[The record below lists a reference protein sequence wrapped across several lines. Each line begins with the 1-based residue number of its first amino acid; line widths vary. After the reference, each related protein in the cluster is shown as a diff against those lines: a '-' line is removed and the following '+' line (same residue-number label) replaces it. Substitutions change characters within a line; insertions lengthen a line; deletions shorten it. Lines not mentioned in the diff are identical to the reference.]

1 MKKRMK
7 RSWAL
12 AAAVLIA
19 GCGGSGNP
27 LDNPASIDNPSGT
40 VSGQKLSFAY
50 FQYCI
55 QPILVKDLPINIDG
69 TISTNKCASSGCH
82 DSITGTGGAFRLSA
96 GVTDVAITA
105 TTEADK
111 ELLRAT
117 GMYRNYY
124 SSRASAV
131 VGSVSQSN
139 LLNKPRVL
147 GVLHGGGLI
156 FIDGTDANLKLMEYW
171 ITHPMPKSGDEFSD
185 SSGMFT
191 TGVPGPT
198 ACRNL

>member
-1 MKKRMK
+1 MPRC
-7 RSWAL
+7 WVA

-27 LDNPASIDNPSGT
+27 LDNPQSVDNPTGS
-40 VSGQKLSFAY
+40 VAGQKLSFAY

-55 QPILVKDLPINIDG
+55 QPIVVKDLPINIGG
-69 TISTNKCASSGCH
+69 TVSTNKCASSGCH
-82 DSITGTGGAFRLSA
+82 DSVTGTGGSFRLVA
-96 GVTDVAITA
+96 GVTDVAVTGA
-105 TTEADK
+105 TEADK
-111 ELLRAT
+111 DALRAT

-124 SSRASAV
+124 SARAAAV

-156 FIDGTDANLKLMEYW
+156 FLDGTDPNLKLMEYW
-171 ITHPMPKSGDEFSD
+171 ITHPSPKSGDEFSD

-198 ACRNL
+198 ACRDQ

>member
-1 MKKRMK
+1 MKKRML
-7 RSWAL
+7 RSWAV

-27 LDNPASIDNPSGT
+27 LDNPQSIDNPTGT

-82 DSITGTGGAFRLSA
+82 DSVTGTGGAFRLGA

-105 TTEADK
+105 ATEADK

-124 SSRASAV
+124 SARASTV

-156 FIDGTDANLKLMEYW
+156 FLDGTDTNLKLMEYW

-198 ACRNL
+198 ACRDV